1 MGRLAGFVE
10 RRRLFVL
17 GVWVVLLLVA
27 APFAARQSDHLT
39 NGGFEVPGSQS
50 HVVDRNLERFEGAQR
65 EYLAVLLAK
74 REGADAA
81 DVRRQIERVDTIA
94 ARLPHAEVTD
104 AAAATARRQAGD
116 ASITIVPLAVSGEQD
131 QLADLAADFRDELGD
146 EPRSGVQPYL
156 VGQQALWAGMQ
167 ELAQEDLEAAETTGF
182 PIVLLILLAVF
193 GSLAAAALPLAL
205 GFASVGVTGAAIYF
219 LSQAADMSVF
229 VTNVASMI
237 GIGVA
242 VDYSLFVLAR
252 YREEIRAGARPLE
265 ARRTALRTSGLAV
278 AFSGVTVIVA
288 LAGLFLIDSTTI
300 RSMAMGAIIVVAVSI
315 LAAVS
320 LLPVLMRL
328 LGRRAYARGRIAL
341 TTGLIVRAIRNRRRR
356 AGSTAPGAV
365 REGFWERWTAAVT
378 RRPWVAAVATAG
390 VLLTLAI
397 PALSLEFGDGALRQF
412 PEDNPTRVGAELAAR
427 QQGPGAAGPTQIL
440 VDVEDGTAR
449 SGANREALS
458 SYVSELRQDP
468 EVARATRPQ
477 ISRDGG
483 AALITVQPRHDA
495 ESPQADRLVDRLRA
509 DEGPLARIA
518 EANVGG
524 ATAANEDFKDLVA
537 GSMWKILVFVL
548 VFSYLVLLVLLRS
561 VLLPLKAVLMNLLS
575 VGAAYGV
582 LVAVF
587 QWGWLD
593 GVLGYDS
600 LGYINSMTPPF
611 LLAIVFG
618 LSVDY
623 EVFPL
628 SRIRERYEASG
639 DTKTAVAQG
648 LRASAATISS
658 AALIMV
664 AVFGVFA
671 STGTPSIKEIGLGLS
686 VAIALDATLVRLI
699 LVPATMEIMGRW
711 NWWLP
716 KWLDRRL
723 PRSGVEGLRAPGPA
737 RRGALGTGGRG
748 GSLGPGP
755 DAFDLLCEYR
765 TEGRTLAESGAIS
778 PGMDARDAGGA
789 VRRRTAPDPG
799 IHGGP
804 NRRSPHH
811 ARPGARAG
819 DASQAASRPARRALP
834 ARRGRGVHGARA
846 GAGGGRGARVG
857 GHDRCRGARGRTR
870 AGSPR
875 RRPHRDARRRALALA
890 RSPSGRGRAG
900 PLRRARA
907 ARRRR
912 TGMTLAV
919 PTRGP
924 QA

>member
-1 MGRLAGFVE
+1 MDRLARFVE
-10 RRRLFVL
+10 GRRLLVL
-17 GVWVVLLLVA
+17 GAWVVLLLA
-27 APFAARQSDHLT
+27 AVPFAARQSENLT

-50 HVVDRNLERFEGAQR
+50 QVVDRNLERFQSAQR
-65 EYLAVLLAK
+65 EYLAVVLAK
-74 REGADAA
+74 REGAGAA
-81 DVRRQIERVDTIA
+81 DVRDEIDRVASIA
-94 ARLPHAEVTD
+94 ERLPHAEVTE
-104 AAAATARRQAGD
+104 AAAAAARRQAGD
-116 ASITIVPLAVSGEQD
+116 ASVTIVPLAVSGDQD
-131 QLADLAADFRDELGD
+131 QIADLASDFREELGT
-146 EPRSGVQPYL
+146 EARSGVQPYL

-182 PIVLLILLAVF
+182 PIVLIILLAVF

-205 GFASVGVTGAAIYF
+205 GFASVGATGAVIYF
-219 LSQAADMSVF
+219 LSQATDMSVF

-252 YREEIRAGARPLE
+252 YREEIRAGASPGD
-265 ARRTALRTSGLAV
+265 ARRISLRTSGLAV
-278 AFSGVTVIVA
+278 AFSGVTVMIA

-341 TTGLIVRAIRNRRRR
+341 TVGLVARAIRSRRRR
-356 AGSTAPGAV
+356 AGSTAPGAS
-365 REGFWERWTAAVT
+365 REGFWEHWTGAVT
-378 RRPWVAAVATAG
+378 RRPWVAALATAG
-390 VLLTLAI
+390 VLLTLTI

-412 PEDNPTRVGAELAAR
+412 PKDNPTRVAAELAAR
-427 QQGPGAAGPTQIL
+427 EQGPGAAGPTQIL
-440 VDVEDGTAR
+440 VEFDGGTA
-449 SGANREALS
+449 SSSANREALS
-458 SYVSELRQDP
+458 TYLSELRQDP
-468 EVARATRPQ
+468 EVARVTPAQP
-477 ISRDGG
+477 SRDGS

-495 ESPQADRLVDRLRA
+495 ESPQADRLVARLRA
-509 DEGPLARIA
+509 DDGALARIA
-518 EANVGG
+518 EVNVGG
-524 ATAANEDFKDLVA
+524 ATAANDDFKDLVS

-618 LSVDY
+618 LSMDY
-623 EVFPL
+623 EVFLL
-628 SRIRERYEASG
+628 SRIRERYEATG
-639 DTKTAVAQG
+639 DTKTSVAQG

-716 KWLDRRL
+716 GWLDRLL
-723 PRSGVEGLRAPGPA
+723 PRSGFGSSEPRSPPGPVLREPVAEKA
-737 RRGALGTGGRG
+737 R
-748 GSLGPGP
+748 
-755 DAFDLLCEYR
+755 
-765 TEGRTLAESGAIS
+765 
-778 PGMDARDAGGA
+778 
-789 VRRRTAPDPG
+789 
-799 IHGGP
+799 
-804 NRRSPHH
+804 
-811 ARPGARAG
+811 
-819 DASQAASRPARRALP
+819 
-834 ARRGRGVHGARA
+834 
-846 GAGGGRGARVG
+846 
-857 GHDRCRGARGRTR
+857 
-870 AGSPR
+870 
-875 RRPHRDARRRALALA
+875 
-890 RSPSGRGRAG
+890 
-900 PLRRARA
+900 
-907 ARRRR
+907 
-912 TGMTLAV
+912 
-919 PTRGP
+919 
-924 QA
+924 